1 MHKFFFEPPQYQTF
15 GKHAHRSNKTR
26 SNKTRSDDPETAIDK
41 VTKAVNKRLRKNK
54 RFLELHGI
62 N

>member
-15 GKHAHRSNKTR
+15 GKHAHR